1 MIRGNI
7 EGIRQS
13 ALDELEKLFDTELE
27 RDKFLPDRL
36 MATLVRFTDQLNRE
50 LMVYL
55 SRDGEVLEIS
65 VGSANNVSLPE
76 RTLRRNVE
84 RL

>member
-36 MATLVRFTDQLNRE
+36 MATLVRFTDQFGG
-50 LMVYL
+50 VWTSPKQPL
-55 SRDGEVLEIS
+55 SAIG
-65 VGSANNVSLPE
+65 
-76 RTLRRNVE
+76 
-84 RL
+84 